1 MKATSALGI
10 AIVALSLAF
19 AAQAEC
25 TFPKPPA
32 DIPDGKS
39 ASEPEMIEAMRA
51 FKAYQEEVTAFTTCV
66 DQETENKA
74 AGSAQ
79 LMQLKTLRVKKHN
92 AALSQL
98 QAKAKQFN
106 EQVRI
111 FKSRG

>member
-1 MKATSALGI
+1 MKATGTLGI

-25 TFPKPPA
+25 TFPQPPA
-32 DIPDGKS
+32 AIPDGKR

-51 FKAYQEEVTAFTTCV
+51 FKAYNEEVAAFAVCL
-66 DQETENKA
+66 DEETKVKA

-79 LMQLKTLRVKKHN
+79 LMQLKTLQAKKHN